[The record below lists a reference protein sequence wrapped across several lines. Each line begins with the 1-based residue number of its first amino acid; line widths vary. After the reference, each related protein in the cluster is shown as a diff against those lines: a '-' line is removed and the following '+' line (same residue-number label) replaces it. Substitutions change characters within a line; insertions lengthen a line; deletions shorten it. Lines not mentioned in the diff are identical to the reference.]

1 MLIHVLTFRL
11 DQSHVRPIMWEAGR
25 LAPPPPHPIVVLE
38 TSRPNPTKEVLDT
51 CIDDDDSVLSS
62 PRTLR

>member
-1 MLIHVLTFRL
+1 
-11 DQSHVRPIMWEAGR
+11 MWEAGR